1 MKKMEFLYALNR
13 RLLELPKSERE
24 ERVNFYREMIED
36 RIEEGIPEE
45 EAVAGVGTIDGIV
58 AQILADRPSAAK
70 EPPKQSGCGG
80 KVWVI
85 LLLVLGFQVWFPILL
100 SVFITVTSVVL
111 SLFITLWSVDLSFAA
126 AGVGGFFCSIVLLVT
141 GRFAPALFA
150 FGGAVASLGLA
161 VLTFFGSVFVSRAV
175 WRATVGMVR
184 GLIRWLERKEK
195 NNG

>member
-70 EPPKQSGCGG
+70 EPPKQSGGGG

-85 LLLVLGFQVWFPILL
+85 LLLVLGFPVWFPILL

-111 SLFITLWSVDLSFAA
+111 SLFITLWAVDLSFAA
-126 AGVGGFFCSIVLLVT
+126 AGVGGFFYSIALLVT